1 MFKPK
6 QKLRFTPEY
15 VRKHKEEHL
24 DRIKKA
30 NEMMTKKTITTTDN
44 VTLKILLTYKIKT
57 TIALVLKEIVN
68 NTDPSK
74 ILKIIEKNKKR
85 ILYDITK
92 NIKHLKQ
99 YRTIL
104 ENLSLNFDKLLHNKL
119 LKEVRLQL
127 EQIRKKLT
135 PEDYQ
140 KLSEI
145 FKIDYDFAKSTC
157 IDADSV
163 LTKMGL
169 FNNMNLDLVIRK
181 IKDPFSLF
189 FISRLYFEENPV
201 QLLQKI
207 LSLKTSFSFEKL
219 VSLFKTKEYGLF
231 YYNRMYLF
239 LNDKSMILHEY
250 IHSTL
255 ETKPKY
261 AWLSENET
269 FVQALSTYVESKLS
283 GKSIDYAQNGK
294 NLRDEYVEGI
304 KIGNRIAQE
313 NGILTI
319 DDFISKYQVLS

>member
-6 QKLRFTPEY
+6 QKSRFTQEY

-30 NEMMTKKTITTTDN
+30 NEIMAKKTIATTDN

-57 TIALVLKEIVN
+57 TIALVLKEITN

-92 NIKHLKQ
+92 DIKHLKQ
-99 YRTIL
+99 YKTIL

-127 EQIRKKLT
+127 EQIRKRLA

-189 FISRLYFEENPV
+189 FINRLYFEENPV
-201 QLLQKI
+201 QLLQRI
-207 LSLKTSFSFEKL
+207 LSLKKTFSFEKL
-219 VSLFKTKEYGLF
+219 VSLFRTKEYGLV

-239 LNDKSMILHEY
+239 LNDKSTIFHEY
-250 IHSTL
+250 MHIVL

-283 GKSIDYAQNGK
+283 GKSIDYTHNGK

-304 KIGNRIAQE
+304 KIGDRIAQE